1 MRPGKIRLSKPKPLP
16 TTGFTSLP
24 YVIEEDFFT
33 AAQPGQEIAASENLV
48 APHEG
53 ALLRKMETTGA
64 RHRRRAT
71 T

>member
-1 MRPGKIRLSKPKPLP
+1 MRPGKMTLEAKAIAYHWLHQSA
-16 TTGFTSLP
+16 

-33 AAQPGQEIAASENLV
+33 AAQPGQEIAAGENLV
-48 APHEG
+48 APHKG